1 MWSLVLRIV
10 VWMLSTD
17 LPTLIDSAGVLNT
30 TPLAR
35 VLRRTEISLIFVR
48 RVLPK
53 SYDKEHKYSRSGQ
66 DIFHDTL
73 HSVYLT

>member
-1 MWSLVLRIV
+1 
-10 VWMLSTD
+10 MLGAD

-35 VLRRTEISLIFVR
+35 VLRGTEISLIFVS

-53 SYDKEHKYSRSGQ
+53 SYDEAHK
-66 DIFHDTL
+66 
-73 HSVYLT
+73 